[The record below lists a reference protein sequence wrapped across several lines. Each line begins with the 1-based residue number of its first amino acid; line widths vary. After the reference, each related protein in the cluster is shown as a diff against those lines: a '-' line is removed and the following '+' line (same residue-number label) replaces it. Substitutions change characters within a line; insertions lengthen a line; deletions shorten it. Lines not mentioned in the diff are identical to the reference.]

1 MKEKILQTSLEQF
14 LKFGIRKMSI
24 QRLVSPLGISTKT
37 VYKYFKNKEELL
49 KEVLNLHYNQQ
60 YQLLEK
66 LSENQNAV
74 TLFYDIWHQAVQ
86 REFGINNIF
95 FRDLH
100 YYYPELER
108 KTEAE
113 IGDKFW
119 KKIQQIILNGRKH
132 GFFREDIHP
141 LVTLEGIAVLL
152 EKVGRSEQF
161 QKFNQSSEEIFFNTI
176 LVYIRGFCTLKGLEE
191 LDKHT
196 EKSKQLN
203 QPSSGKRKNKI
214 QNNNSFTN

>member
-24 QRLVSPLGISTKT
+24 QKLVSPLGISTKT

-74 TLFYDIWHQAVQ
+74 TLFYDIWHQAVL

-100 YYYPELER
+100 YYYPEL
-108 KTEAE
+108 
-113 IGDKFW
+113 
-119 KKIQQIILNGRKH
+119 
-132 GFFREDIHP
+132 
-141 LVTLEGIAVLL
+141 
-152 EKVGRSEQF
+152 
-161 QKFNQSSEEIFFNTI
+161 
-176 LVYIRGFCTLKGLEE
+176 
-191 LDKHT
+191 
-196 EKSKQLN
+196 
-203 QPSSGKRKNKI
+203 
-214 QNNNSFTN
+214 